1 MKKPARSTGLIGRV
15 RKALMIM
22 VTMMIAKDMSA
33 RAVKMMSA
41 IADTITIIM
50 VLNLA
55 VVISAFLQTNV
66 VVRRCAG
73 TEVRRHRGF
82 TGTQVRG
89 RGGTRAPWAPLL
101 ESPKV
106 CLFRRGSPEIAQRNL
121 VNGCSGK

>member
-1 MKKPARSTGLIGRV
+1 
-15 RKALMIM
+15 MIM

-73 TEVRRHRGF
+73 TEVRRYRGF
-82 TGTQVRG
+82 HGHASARSRRYAGPAGTAIGKVRLKCTYLDEG
-89 RGGTRAPWAPLL
+89 FSG
-101 ESPKV
+101 
-106 CLFRRGSPEIAQRNL
+106 IAQRNL

>member
-1 MKKPARSTGLIGRV
+1 
-15 RKALMIM
+15 MIM

-66 VVRRCAG
+66 VVRRCEG
-73 TEVRRHRGF
+73 TEVRGLRGHRYWS
-82 TGTQVRG
+82 RLKC
-89 RGGTRAPWAPLL
+89 AYLD
-101 ESPKV
+101 ED
-106 CLFRRGSPEIAQRNL
+106 LFGVAQRNL